1 MSGSRARWISRY
13 VDGELP
19 SPRREQIAREL
30 ETSEE
35 ARRMKADFETIG
47 ERLREG
53 PVPAARPPEAVWADV
68 RRGIRL
74 ARKAPA
80 RPASWV
86 LGSRVQWVGATMV
99 AVLVGLTVW
108 SGIRSMGPSA
118 PASLGSTVAEV
129 EWMET
134 DVPGATT
141 MLYQDEETGLTVIW
155 MIEPNEGDPGH
166 VET

>member
-1 MSGSRARWISRY
+1 MPIRRSKWISRY

-19 SPRREQIAREL
+19 PPRRAQMAREM

-53 PVPAARPPEAVWADV
+53 PVPEARPAGAVWADV

-74 ARKAPA
+74 ARREPG
-80 RPASWV
+80 PVSWV

-99 AVLVGLTVW
+99 AVLVGLTIW
-108 SGIRSMGPSA
+108 SGIRSMSPSA
-118 PASLGSTVAEV
+118 PTSLGSTVAEV

-155 MIEPNEGDPGH
+155 MMEPNEGDQGH
-166 VET
+166 AET